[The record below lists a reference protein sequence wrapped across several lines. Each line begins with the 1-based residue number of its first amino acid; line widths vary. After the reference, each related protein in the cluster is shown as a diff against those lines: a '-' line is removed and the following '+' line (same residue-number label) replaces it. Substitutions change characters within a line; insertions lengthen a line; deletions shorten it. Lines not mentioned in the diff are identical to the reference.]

1 MSPQRMGYRRAPTE
15 EVAMDESERNRMGGM
30 TWAVLVFIAV
40 LLVFLVIGIAV
51 Y

>member
-1 MSPQRMGYRRAPTE
+1 
-15 EVAMDESERNRMGGM
+15 MDQDERNRMGGV
-30 TWAVLVFIAV
+30 TWAILVFIAV